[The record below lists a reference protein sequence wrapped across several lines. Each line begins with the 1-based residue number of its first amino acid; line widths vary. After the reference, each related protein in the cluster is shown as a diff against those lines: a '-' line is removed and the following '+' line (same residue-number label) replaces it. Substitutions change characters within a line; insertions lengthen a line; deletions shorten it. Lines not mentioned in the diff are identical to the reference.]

1 MITNYSDFV
10 LNEGYTN
17 PQKVYTIDKIKL
29 RTQGEYLANPSLIDE
44 DIAKFRNLSELIN
57 LDDILRK
64 KDYSKYSSALK
75 EFIKTKAYNKL
86 VEVMYGKGYNNP
98 EKDSTEIIVGLD
110 PSSMASA
117 MKYGSTPKTIK
128 MTRGEYFKKVWARV
142 DEYCD
147 NSVEFLQKGI
157 IEDTLGDF
165 VDYSKNILLIILA
178 SVIIYFGAKA
188 MAVGASGV
196 VTFASSTTGLSAIR
210 NIILNAGVK
219 SMPFVEKCSLAIQ
232 RLVSNPKTWM
242 SLASWEIFD
251 AAPKIIEM
259 FSSNDADVLLQLDE
273 EHILEKLSEKNK
285 KVQIAKIKKALEE
298 HSDFNVKPFL
308 DGPVQVWQDAFQRMP
323 GWEAWSQ
330 KEGKSINNNPQNL
343 GYIFTYYISLY
354 AYQFQLF
361 IWKYNYL
368 LTLKEGRDVDFS
380 KL

>member
-1 MITNYSDFV
+1 MITNYRDFI

-17 PQKVYTIDKIKL
+17 PQKVYLIDKIKL

-44 DIAKFRNLSELIN
+44 DIKKFEDLFMVNM
-57 LDDILRK
+57 DDIIKK
-64 KDYSKYSSALK
+64 KDYSKYSTALK

-86 VEVMYGKGYNNP
+86 IEIMYGKGYTNP
-98 EKDSTEIIVGLD
+98 EGDSTKIIVGLD

-147 NSVEFLQKGI
+147 NSVEFLQKGT

-165 VDYSKNILLIILA
+165 VDYSKNALLIILA
-178 SVIIYFGAKA
+178 AVIIYFGAKA
-188 MAVGASGV
+188 IAVGASGIG
-196 VTFASSTTGLSAIR
+196 TFAASTAGLSAIR
-210 NIILNAGVK
+210 NIMSNAGVK
-219 SMPFVEKCSLAIQ
+219 SMAFIEKGALAIQ
-232 RLVSNPKTWM
+232 RIVSNPNTWKGI
-242 SLASWEIFD
+242 ASWEIFD
-251 AAPKIIEM
+251 SIPKIMEM

-273 EHILEKLSEKNK
+273 ENVLEKLSSKNK
-285 KVQIAKIKKALEE
+285 KTQIATIKKALEE

-308 DGPVQVWQDAFQRMP
+308 DGPVQVWQEAFQRMP

-343 GYIFTYYISLY
+343 GYVFTYYIALY
-354 AYQFQLF
+354 TYQFQLF

-368 LTLKEGRDVDFS
+368 LMLKEGRNNDFS